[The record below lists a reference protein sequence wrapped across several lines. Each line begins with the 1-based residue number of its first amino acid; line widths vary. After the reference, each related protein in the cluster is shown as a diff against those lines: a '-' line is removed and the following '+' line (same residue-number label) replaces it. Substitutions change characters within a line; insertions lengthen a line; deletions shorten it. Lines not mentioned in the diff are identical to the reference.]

1 MDSLTYENGAY
12 YIFDRGYV
20 DFARLYKIAQKGAF
34 FVIRAKSSLKY
45 RRMYSNE
52 IDKSTGVSCDQI
64 GKLTGFYTL
73 KDYPEKPRRVKFHD
87 EETGKTFVFL
97 TNNMEITASQVALL
111 YKNRWQIELFF
122 KWIKQHLKI
131 KSFWGNSENAVRIQ
145 IYSAIIAYCLVA
157 IVASELKI
165 ERSTYE
171 ILQVIGISLLDKT
184 PVKQLF
190 TNIDYKDVKER
201 NYNQLTINPF

>member
-1 MDSLTYENGAY
+1 
-12 YIFDRGYV
+12 
-20 DFARLYKIAQKGAF
+20 
-34 FVIRAKSSLKY
+34 
-45 RRMYSNE
+45 MYFNE
-52 IDKSTGVSCDQI
+52 IDKSKGVLCDQI

-165 ERSTYE
+165 KRSTYE